1 MGLTRRL
8 IRGTMLGIVMCHLAR
23 EHFSSRNTMATTSVH
38 ATGGSCA
45 HTAKFVPNNM
55 TIDNYEKNMF
65 VNRNIIFSAD
75 GQLMD
80 TGNDENPYKLTRLS
94 FSGSSGFQPS
104 SGKNA
109 QSILPLQTGLITPS
123 AKNMLKLGI
132 PKSKWGNHAFQTD
145 SRCKPQ
151 FISLGKCDLLEPAS
165 GHGKNCTCIK
175 SVGFHKWCAAL

>member
-1 MGLTRRL
+1 
-8 IRGTMLGIVMCHLAR
+8 
-23 EHFSSRNTMATTSVH
+23 
-38 ATGGSCA
+38 
-45 HTAKFVPNNM
+45 
-55 TIDNYEKNMF
+55 MF

-109 QSILPLQTGLITPS
+109 QSRLPLQTGLITPS

-145 SRCKPQ
+145 SRCQVANHNLSVWVNVICSNQPVDTEKLHVHQVGGLPQMVCSSLNPGRSRGLLLLYEGHSSKQPWKP
-151 FISLGKCDLLEPAS
+151 GYER
-165 GHGKNCTCIK
+165 
-175 SVGFHKWCAAL
+175 